1 MGGISVEMVHIL
13 VSNLVSVGILYEDL
27 EILQSGQIHKS
38 LKSKIFAINLR
49 DELNIH
55 LFLFFSLP

>member
-1 MGGISVEMVHIL
+1 MVHIL